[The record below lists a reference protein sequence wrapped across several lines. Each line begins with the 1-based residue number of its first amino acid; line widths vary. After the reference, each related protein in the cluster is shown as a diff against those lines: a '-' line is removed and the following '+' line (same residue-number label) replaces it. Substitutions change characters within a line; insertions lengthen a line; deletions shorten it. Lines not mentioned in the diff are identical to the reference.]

1 MQKEKI
7 KQRIIALLLSVCMIL
22 GNFQLAGISATA
34 ADSEEEPILTIACL
48 SDLHNQMSLITG
60 DVSTVRLRG
69 TVTATLN
76 AIKEQEKIDMMILCG
91 DYTSDASNVSEE
103 NWLRIRELMV
113 NATRDAFPD
122 DTEYKPVIWV
132 DGNHDYEIAREYNAG
147 DYYTFPMK
155 EDIGELPEEDCYY
168 ESTYDGSKDLL
179 AAYYYKIFGFDFL
192 CLNTGNFIY
201 DNPNG
206 AYGTYNSY
214 RYSKGSVEWVE
225 QKLVEIYENNPNKTV
240 FFVTHI
246 PFDDSNGINKGKG
259 MDETD
264 EATIL
269 LKKTLA
275 HYPNLIHLYGHD
287 HGKDSAYIRNSTA
300 QRVTQ
305 YDMDGNKMTD
315 EKISPCWK
323 IARTES
329 GYSIQ
334 NAVTGEY
341 LGYEGNMNMLTTE
354 AVCQLEK
361 ADTENGYYITV
372 PGVAKPNLYFST
384 SSNTFSANKEK
395 CELQIYEQTEVED
408 GTYTFAPA
416 SEITDDGT
424 YAIVKKN
431 NGKVYALTNQ
441 TNGASADSL
450 RLTPSTLEESDSNL
464 VYTEQISGAAPS
476 FITSFVGSMRYYSS
490 SIDGG
495 SSPNDSKVVQALMV
509 YIYKDRV
516 ELQMKNYGS
525 YEYYDQPF
533 PGNPSIVIAKNPI
546 PYITYRKVYSNNG
559 YTADLSAMVEEM
571 DVLSLEEYSA
581 ASVKAFAKALAAAKN
596 LLLQDPADLAQEEID
611 QAMENLQTAKNGL
624 VPAPQTEPNPP
635 ETETE
640 PRQTETN
647 SQVISQPE
655 VKAPKLTKPV
665 LKATVAKNGKVKL
678 SWKKQGNASGYQ
690 IQMKGKKGSFKTIG
704 KLSKNTKV
712 KLTVKKL
719 KKGAYKFRMRS
730 YANYKDQNQAQ
741 KTVWSKYSKAVTIKI
756 KK

>member
-1 MQKEKI
+1 MQKEKM

-22 GNFQLAGISATA
+22 GNFQLAGISVTA

-132 DGNHDYEIAREYNAG
+132 DGNHDYEITREYNAG

-323 IARTES
+323 IVRTES

-624 VPAPQTEPNPP
+624 APAPQTEPNPS

-665 LKATVAKNGKVKL
+665 LKAAVAKNGKVKL

-690 IQMKGKKGSFKTIG
+690 IQMKSKKGSFKTIG

-730 YANYKDQNQAQ
+730 YANYKDQNQAK

>member
-315 EKISPCWK
+315 EKISPC
-323 IARTES
+323 
-329 GYSIQ
+329 
-334 NAVTGEY
+334 
-341 LGYEGNMNMLTTE
+341 
-354 AVCQLEK
+354 
-361 ADTENGYYITV
+361 
-372 PGVAKPNLYFST
+372 
-384 SSNTFSANKEK
+384 
-395 CELQIYEQTEVED
+395 
-408 GTYTFAPA
+408 
-416 SEITDDGT
+416 
-424 YAIVKKN
+424 
-431 NGKVYALTNQ
+431 
-441 TNGASADSL
+441 
-450 RLTPSTLEESDSNL
+450 
-464 VYTEQISGAAPS
+464 
-476 FITSFVGSMRYYSS
+476 
-490 SIDGG
+490 
-495 SSPNDSKVVQALMV
+495 
-509 YIYKDRV
+509 
-516 ELQMKNYGS
+516 
-525 YEYYDQPF
+525 
-533 PGNPSIVIAKNPI
+533 
-546 PYITYRKVYSNNG
+546 
-559 YTADLSAMVEEM
+559 
-571 DVLSLEEYSA
+571 
-581 ASVKAFAKALAAAKN
+581 
-596 LLLQDPADLAQEEID
+596 
-611 QAMENLQTAKNGL
+611 
-624 VPAPQTEPNPP
+624 
-635 ETETE
+635 
-640 PRQTETN
+640 
-647 SQVISQPE
+647 
-655 VKAPKLTKPV
+655 
-665 LKATVAKNGKVKL
+665 
-678 SWKKQGNASGYQ
+678 
-690 IQMKGKKGSFKTIG
+690 
-704 KLSKNTKV
+704 
-712 KLTVKKL
+712 
-719 KKGAYKFRMRS
+719 
-730 YANYKDQNQAQ
+730 
-741 KTVWSKYSKAVTIKI
+741 
-756 KK
+756 

>member
-1 MQKEKI
+1 MQKEKM

-22 GNFQLAGISATA
+22 GNFQLAGISVTA

-132 DGNHDYEIAREYNAG
+132 DGNHDYEITREYNAG

>member
-1 MQKEKI
+1 MQKEKM

-22 GNFQLAGISATA
+22 GNFQLAGISVTA

-132 DGNHDYEIAREYNAG
+132 DGNHDYEITREYNAG

-305 YDMDGNKMTD
+305 YDLDGFMMTD

-323 IARTES
+323 IVRTES

-624 VPAPQTEPNPP
+624 APAPQTEPNPS

-665 LKATVAKNGKVKL
+665 LKAAVAKNGKVKL

-690 IQMKGKKGSFKTIG
+690 IQMKSKKGSFKTIG

-730 YANYKDQNQAQ
+730 YANYKDQNQAK